1 VTPAGQRVQG
11 FLLKLGI
18 NKSVVVNT
26 NPPVASGRNHPLR
39 DGETLPSAR
48 ETDLMVGGL
57 DTGLEATMWLYDHES
72 PARRGRT

>member
-1 VTPAGQRVQG
+1 
-11 FLLKLGI
+11 LLRKLGI
-18 NKSVVVNT
+18 NKSYVMVYT
-26 NPPVASGRNHPLR
+26 NAPVASGRNHPLR
-39 DGETLPSAR
+39 DGEKLPSPC